1 MKTIITIGR
10 QFGSGGKEIGIRVA
24 KELGIP
30 FYDKELLQEAAKK
43 SGLCEKIFENFDERP
58 KSLLYSIA
66 MDSYM
71 FALPGSG
78 VGDSLEQ
85 QVYLAT
91 FNTIRHIADQ
101 GPCVIIGRCADY
113 ALADYP
119 NHLSLFISAPLE
131 VRIQR
136 VAQRQNLTPE
146 KARQLILKTDKR
158 RASYFYSY
166 EDFLEIMRLLR
177 APGGCPWDR
186 EQTHSSIRRNFL
198 EETYEVL
205 DAIDHD
211 DASGMCEELG
221 DVLMQV
227 AFHAQ
232 IEAER
237 GRFTM
242 ANVVDGVARK
252 LVYRHPHV
260 FGDVQADTSQQVLAN
275 WDVLKRREKGQRST
289 ADAVEAVPHTL
300 PALWRAEKI
309 QSKTAKAGFDWTSSL
324 QALDKLEE
332 EVRELRA
339 ALEAGQ
345 AADAPHGIREE
356 LGDTLFMA
364 AKIAQMSGV
373 DPEDAL
379 HRACDKFDRRFRA
392 VEEAA
397 DKPLPECGEAEL
409 LALWNDAKSHDPS

>member
-1 MKTIITIGR
+1 MNRLTIVTLGT
-10 QFGSGGKEIGIRVA
+10 GGEAFLTRGVERALHEAPRVVLRTARHPMADFLKEEGIA
-24 KELGIP
+24 FETLDAL
-30 FYDKELLQEAAKK
+30 YDECEDFDTFNRAAAVKVLSLLNESPVCYAVSDAA
-43 SGLCEKIFENFDERP
+43 FDETVAQIQRLKP
-58 KSLLYSIA
+58 REA
-66 MDSYM
+66 DVRV
-71 FALPGSG
+71 LPGVSHADRCLALVADAPAG
-78 VGDSLEQ
+78 VRLYAAESFLQTRVSPEEPLLVTELHSRECAGSVKLRLMDLLPEDLPVSFFTGDETTGE
-85 QVYLAT
+85 LALHSVPLYELD
-91 FNTIRHIADQ
+91 RQSAYD
-101 GPCVIIGRCADY
+101 
-113 ALADYP
+113 
-119 NHLSLFISAPLE
+119 HLTAAYVPAVPMERRTRYDMDDL
-131 VRIQR
+131 VHVMQR
-136 VAQRQNLTPE
+136 
-146 KARQLILKTDKR
+146 
-158 RASYFYSY
+158 
-166 EDFLEIMRLLR
+166 LR
-177 APGGCPWDR
+177 APDGCPWDR

-309 QSKTAKAGFDWTSSL
+309 QSKTAKAGF
-324 QALDKLEE
+324 
-332 EVRELRA
+332 
-339 ALEAGQ
+339 
-345 AADAPHGIREE
+345 
-356 LGDTLFMA
+356 
-364 AKIAQMSGV
+364 
-373 DPEDAL
+373 
-379 HRACDKFDRRFRA
+379 
-392 VEEAA
+392 
-397 DKPLPECGEAEL
+397 
-409 LALWNDAKSHDPS
+409 